1 MPFAGEV
8 RIAIRHANAPRMK
21 GQAADN
27 FYWRQISWEER
38 CTRWQQILET
48 TPEKLAQAAEQI
60 STAMKEGG
68 ICVVGGA
75 EQMEGCGLDEIITL

>member
-1 MPFAGEV
+1 M
-8 RIAIRHANAPRMK
+8 
-21 GQAADN
+21 AADSRDN
-27 FYWRQISWEER
+27 
-38 CTRWQQILET
+38 TR
-48 TPEKLAQAAEQI
+48 KASAGAEQI

>member
-1 MPFAGEV
+1 MGGAL
-8 RIAIRHANAPRMK
+8 HTL
-21 GQAADN
+21 AADS
-27 FYWRQISWEER
+27 RD
-38 CTRWQQILET
+38 

-60 STAMKEGG
+60 STAMKDGG